1 MHVSIANNLA
11 DVVLR
16 GITTRA
22 RSSLLIN
29 PSNYWPPNSLVHAF
43 IDDEAEESSCDESV
57 ASFAEEG
64 YFSAF
69 DDLLPVDSFGRP
81 FVRIIGQRLV
91 KIISDEYF
99 GRTAFDQ
106 NRIIRQTK
114 YYNYIIKSQH

>member
-1 MHVSIANNLA
+1 MYNSIANNLA

-29 PSNYWPPNSLVHAF
+29 QPNYLPPNSLVHTF
-43 IDDEAEESSCDESV
+43 IDDQAEESSCDESV
-57 ASFAEEG
+57 PSLVEDG

-69 DDLLPVDSFGRP
+69 DDLLPVDSFGNP
-81 FVRIIGQRLV
+81 FVQIIGRRLV
-91 KIISDEYF
+91 KIILNEYF

-106 NRIIRQTK
+106 ERIIKKTK
-114 YYNYIIKSQH
+114 YYNYIIKSQR